1 MTEERIKE
9 LLNQDTGDVPD
20 GFHQAVLTAFSRMET
35 ACPSPSSAAAPD
47 SLPPV
52 EAIQPTG
59 EPRRHTRHT
68 PRRSGSRFR
77 RMMLVL
83 ALLLAM
89 LTSLAVAAA
98 LQSPLLQSF
107 WGRSFELDDDLSLY
121 LAQNVAQVTVG
132 QYCVT
137 VREAI
142 YDGVSLYV
150 QYSLRDTDSTEMLTD
165 ETLWCFEDWPI
176 GWWTDNLWIN
186 GQEVDMPNMSTE
198 NYAPGTQPG
207 EVLVNTLYRLDQEDL
222 QLSGQVRIAMPIGE
236 NPHLTYEDWQALR
249 LEDGTRREPENG
261 LVSFT
266 LNTDAPVNRWT
277 ASRSATLEDGTTLSV
292 LQADDTLMKLYVT
305 LTFTASPERRSAFIA
320 EHGEALVLGEGFTYP
335 WTDADM
341 LGSWVY
347 NLTLVDSAGQPIA
360 GELEFGEGLW
370 GIGGNEAYY
379 VFPHPEGALEDI
391 YLAPLG
397 SDGLGDMAYA
407 IPLV

>member
-1 MTEERIKE
+1 MTDDRIKE
-9 LLNQDTGDVPD
+9 LLNQDAGDVPN
-20 GFHQAVLTAFSRMET
+20 GFHQAVLASFAQMDTLCSA
-35 ACPSPSSAAAPD
+35 SPDAALAAEG
-47 SLPPV
+47 SHPV
-52 EAIQPTG
+52 G
-59 EPRRHTRHT
+59 EIHRRPRHT
-68 PRRSGSRFR
+68 PHRSGSRFR

-83 ALLLAM
+83 ALMLAM

-98 LQSPLLQSF
+98 LHSSLLQSF
-107 WGRSFELDDDLSLY
+107 WGRSFELDNALTAY
-121 LAQNVAQVTVG
+121 WAQDVAQVTVG

-150 QYSLRDTDSTEMLTD
+150 QYSLRDTASTELLTE

-176 GWWTDNLWIN
+176 GWWTDSLWIN

-198 NYAPGTQPG
+198 NYVPGTQPG

-222 QLSGQVRIAMPIGE
+222 QLSGLVRIAMPIGE

-249 LEDGTRREPENG
+249 LDDGTRREPENG

-266 LNTDAPVNRWT
+266 LNADAPVNRWT

-305 LTFTASPERRSAFIA
+305 LTFTASQDRRSAFIA
-320 EHGEALVLGEGFTYP
+320 ENGEMRELGEGFTYS

-347 NLTLVDSAGQPIA
+347 NLTLVDSTGQPIA
-360 GELEFGEGLW
+360 SELEFSEGLW
-370 GIGGNEAYY
+370 GIGDNVAYY
-379 VFPHPEGALEDI
+379 VFPHPEGALEDL